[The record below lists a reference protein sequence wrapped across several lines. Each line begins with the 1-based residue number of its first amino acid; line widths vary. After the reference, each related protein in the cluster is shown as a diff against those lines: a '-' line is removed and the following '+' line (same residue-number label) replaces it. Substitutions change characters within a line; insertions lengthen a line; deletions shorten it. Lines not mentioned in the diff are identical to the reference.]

1 MRHILDSVSNRVQF
15 EKSAELEPDK
25 ALWPNS
31 KTLNDVIFHNSVG
44 IDPDS
49 KFPPHNKKCRPVSV
63 PKPDGIEPSR
73 LLYPRFRVFRNGNA
87 PKFEGIVLE
96 RLLPDKPRDMSDFA
110 NVNDSSLLSANV
122 RGRLPDMALS
132 SNVNKTGNLISQIFS
147 ATVPESLFAEAD
159 TASSK
164 AK

>member
-1 MRHILDSVSNRVQF
+1 ML
-15 EKSAELEPDK
+15 
-25 ALWPNS
+25 PNS

-73 LLYPRFRVFRNGNA
+73 LLYPRFRVFRNGKV
-87 PKFEGIVLE
+87 PKSEGIVLE
-96 RLLPDKPRDMSDFA
+96 RLLPEKPRSTSDSLEA
-110 NVNDSSLLSANV
+110 NVCGTDPLMTLLSNV
-122 RGRLPDMALS
+122 ITIG
-132 SNVNKTGNLISQIFS
+132 NVSPQMFS

-159 TASSK
+159 TASS
-164 AK
+164 